1 MKGKLILLIEDN
13 KKVQNYNKRM
23 LAEEGF
29 AVESALTLADAKAF
43 LAQRT
48 PDIIVLDVGMPDGNG
63 IDFLREFRQTSKI
76 PVLMLTGY
84 GENKDI
90 VLGFNTGCDDYLIKP
105 YTFDILLVRLNRLLK
120 STEQVPDVVIRGLLT
135 LKFTPMTAYL
145 NGKDL
150 ILSQKEFTL
159 LLFFIQNENRVM
171 SAEYL
176 YENVW
181 GASMAGDDNVI
192 KVTLSKLR
200 KKISGSG
207 YTIVAEYGEGY
218 RFERI

>member
-23 LAEEGF
+23 LTEEGF

>member
-29 AVESALTLADAKAF
+29 AVESALTLAEAKAF